1 MNRDTFKK
9 ISQAI
14 TATGLMTCAI
24 AATAEPV
31 EIHLLSATV
40 KDQAIGEAEVL
51 LQKNGQQSAHGYS
64 DSDGNFH
71 GVVQF
76 SGDDPAATLIIR
88 KTGYSTLVAKCPC
101 NKLSYA
107 ISPVMQQL
115 DGLRIVLN
123 WGATPLDLD
132 AHLVYPGQ
140 HVYWNAKQGDE
151 AELDIDHTT
160 GFGPETITIQNRHP
174 GQRYV
179 YAVHDYIDRQLS
191 GSSAMELGRPQVRV
205 YVGQTLVRSYT
216 IDPDKKGN
224 LWSVFAITESGNLED
239 LDQYADVDHP
249 GDVAAALAGDF
260 SAPLLISTR
269 SVSVRDRVPKDLE
282 NVAFAL
288 VFAQG
293 AASLTRRQLDLELIT
308 AGLSPP
314 ADIDMTS
321 LSLSVLDL
329 LIQEVPF
336 PFTTASTDL
345 KESLIEYLV
354 ALWTIAVRQPMVFS
368 PPATSIAAETLQEC
382 LRYWDMAIGD
392 HIGDRYDARYLHDS
406 LIAFTQLDL
415 FRATAFGFKRTSW
428 RTSEPFY
435 SGEDT
440 QPIRLDDLG
449 EHLTILT
456 GQLSRLIDV
465 LLPASVDQN
474 AIHETGLIEKGLD
487 AHR

>member
-1 MNRDTFKK
+1 MKRDTFKK

-14 TATGLMTCAI
+14 SATGLMSCAI

-151 AELDIDHTT
+151 AELDIDHTA

-239 LDQYADVDHP
+239 LDQYADVERP

-260 SAPLLISTR
+260 SAPLQISTR
-269 SVSVRDRVPKDLE
+269 SVSARDRVQANELNRDGEAAYHRMDYEAAIRLFQQAIELDPDHGQAYSNLGLTFEKAGNEAEAIWADRK
-282 NVAFAL
+282 AIAL
-288 VFAQG
+288 
-293 AASLTRRQLDLELIT
+293 ASGPDT
-308 AGLSPP
+308 AR
-314 ADIDMTS
+314 
-321 LSLSVLDL
+321 VR
-329 LIQEVPF
+329 
-336 PFTTASTDL
+336 ASSYYNIARIY
-345 KESLIEYLV
+345 ESKSEWAK
-354 ALWTIAVRQPMVFS
+354 ALAS
-368 PPATSIAAETLQEC
+368 YHLAETEKHNDIYTAAIARVQRKLQ
-382 LRYWDMAIGD
+382 
-392 HIGDRYDARYLHDS
+392 
-406 LIAFTQLDL
+406 
-415 FRATAFGFKRTSW
+415 
-428 RTSEPFY
+428 
-435 SGEDT
+435 
-440 QPIRLDDLG
+440 
-449 EHLTILT
+449 
-456 GQLSRLIDV
+456 
-465 LLPASVDQN
+465 
-474 AIHETGLIEKGLD
+474 
-487 AHR
+487 